1 MAVDS
6 MVKLESLIHMYEND
20 PGVFTSREVAQLSQM
35 AQSVG
40 LPFKPKSDA
49 RRKMGIFAQEAV
61 DTALL
66 GAIPN
71 RLKSVPLTQGEQ
83 YAGMAGDIA
92 GVATPGGLPSM
103 LGRGAAKMA
112 TRGSAKLA
120 QLASKGTGVA
130 PRMAEIKTSGLGA
143 LRGVQDIG
151 KYGSVRLQQ
160 GTKIAADNLRKFG
173 LNKQAKAFTS
183 FMNKRAKG
191 LQGFQGFGRAQGM
204 VERATGSPFL
214 QGAVAGGA
222 RFGTQLAAGDLTE
235 NIAEGNFDQ
244 IISDFMG
251 GASVGA
257 IGGFLSK
264 MPVKNKVFNIR
275 NTAAGIVAWS
285 AGQGMPL
292 DEDKVYARLLTL
304 AGLATGARGVRI

>member
-6 MVKLESLIHMYEND
+6 MVKLESLIQMYEND
-20 PGVFTSREVAQLSQM
+20 PGVFTSREVAQIQQM
-35 AQSVG
+35 AQQVG

-71 RLKSVPLTQGEQ
+71 QLKSVPLTQGEQ

-92 GVATPGGLPSM
+92 GIATPGGLPSM

-112 TRGSAKLA
+112 TRGSARLA

-130 PRMAEIKTSGLGA
+130 PKVVDIQQGGLKA
-143 LRGVQDIG
+143 LRGIQDVG
-151 KYGSVRLQQ
+151 KYGGVRLRQ
-160 GTKIAADNLRKFG
+160 GTEIAAKNLRKFG

-183 FMNKRAKG
+183 FMNKQAKG
-191 LQGFQGFGRAQGM
+191 LEGFKGFGRAQNL
-204 VERATGSPFL
+204 VERATSSPLL

-235 NIAEGNFDQ
+235 NVAEGNFDQ
-244 IISDFMG
+244 VISDFMG

-257 IGGFLSK
+257 IGGFV
-264 MPVKNKVFNIR
+264 MGR
-275 NTAAGIVAWS
+275 
-285 AGQGMPL
+285 QG
-292 DEDKVYARLLTL
+292 K
-304 AGLATGARGVRI
+304 